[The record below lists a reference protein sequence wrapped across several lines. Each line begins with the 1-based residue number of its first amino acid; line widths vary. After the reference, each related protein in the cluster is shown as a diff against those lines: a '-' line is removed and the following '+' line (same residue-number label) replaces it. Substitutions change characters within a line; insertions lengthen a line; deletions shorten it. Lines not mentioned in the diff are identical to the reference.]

1 LTPQKG
7 HLKTNVNGVDP
18 RFWRAIG
25 EVAANPDFAGGTL
38 LRQLTVAQSVLEPHN
53 SNMTQASLARLW
65 RVARA
70 VICVLLV
77 GYGLLFLLARIHESL
92 VRSRS
97 EAMYE
102 EFLKLQPG
110 RTTKLDIELL
120 VRRAGSRNSDVRCE
134 GDGCEYTIGNVW
146 GQSRWSA
153 ILRIGH
159 DHQPTSELLL
169 KTERDLLSYASFSI
183 GILVPKGYG
192 TREERKWL
200 GDPNYVPYSSGEYM
214 LFGRALLV
222 TVLPDTR
229 LKANPDY
236 RIWGPS
242 GCTNC
247 LAIWVSALPSVAP
260 AKRKQIFQIGFD
272 CMTRWS
278 VCTDK
283 EDIMPAAGRER
294 AKELALEGLT
304 SEIGP

>member
-1 LTPQKG
+1 LISG
-7 HLKTNVNGVDP
+7 NGKSLSC
-18 RFWRAIG
+18 RKS
-25 EVAANPDFAGGTL
+25 DFLGGTQ
-38 LRQLTVAQSVLEPHN
+38 LRQLSLAQSVLEPHN
-53 SNMTQASLARLW
+53 PNMTQASLARLW

-70 VICVLLV
+70 VISVLLV

-97 EAMYE
+97 EAIYE
-102 EFLKLQPG
+102 EFLRLQPG
-110 RTTKLDIELL
+110 RTTKSDIELL
-120 VRRAGSRNSDVRCE
+120 LRQAGSQNPDFHCE
-134 GDGCEYTIGNVW
+134 GDDCEYTIGNVW
-146 GQSRWSA
+146 GQSQWST
-153 ILRIGH
+153 ILRIAH

-169 KTERDLLSYASFSI
+169 KTKGDLLSYASFSVA
-183 GILVPKGYG
+183 ILVPKGYG
-192 TREERKWL
+192 TREEQKWL
-200 GDPNYVPYSSGEYM
+200 GDPNSVPYSSGQYI
-214 LFGRALLV
+214 LIGRASLV
-222 TVLPDTR
+222 TALPDTR

-242 GCTNC
+242 ACTNC

-294 AKELALEGLT
+294 AKELALEWT
-304 SEIGP
+304 D